1 MRMVPTYMYV
11 FEVTKPCG
19 YGAFIMVYKDA
30 PLADIHR
37 FVSYEMS
44 ISPSRRLYFMNPETR
59 EEYDI
64 PNTGIFTVRELIT
77 KFQRNDAERNDAERN
92 DGERNDAERND
103 AERNDAPTFQ
113 LRPIYGNVDSL
124 VVYRLYY
131 DDGIIHDHHVCC

>member
-1 MRMVPTYMYV
+1 MSYEQKLDAYMRTVPTYMYV
-11 FEVTKPCG
+11 FEVTKSCG

-30 PLADIHR
+30 PIADIHR

-59 EEYDI
+59 EEYDV
-64 PNTGIFTVRELIT
+64 PNTTMFTVRELIA
-77 KFQRNDAERNDAERN
+77 KFQRNDTA
-92 DGERNDAERND
+92 
-103 AERNDAPTFQ
+103 TFQ
-113 LRPIYGNVDSL
+113 LRPIYENVDSL

>member
-1 MRMVPTYMYV
+1 
-11 FEVTKPCG
+11 
-19 YGAFIMVYKDA
+19 MVYKDA

-103 AERNDAPTFQ
+103 GERNDAERNDAERNDAPTFQ

>member
-1 MRMVPTYMYV
+1 MSYEEKLDEYMRMVPTYMYV
-11 FEVTKPCG
+11 FEVTKSCG

-37 FVSYEMS
+37 FVSYEMG

-59 EEYDI
+59 EEYDV
-64 PNTGIFTVRELIT
+64 PNTTLFTVRELIA
-77 KFQRNDAERNDAERN
+77 KFQRNDAASFRL
-92 DGERNDAERND
+92 
-103 AERNDAPTFQ
+103 Q
-113 LRPIYGNVDSL
+113 PIYENVDSL